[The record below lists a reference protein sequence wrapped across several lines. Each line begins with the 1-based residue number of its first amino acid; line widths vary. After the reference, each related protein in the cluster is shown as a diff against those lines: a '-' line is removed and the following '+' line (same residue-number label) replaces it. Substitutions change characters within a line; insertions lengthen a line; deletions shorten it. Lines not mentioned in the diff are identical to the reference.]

1 MKNYIF
7 VDPFWTDAFSY
18 WFMGH
23 EVIFRFSFQVIYN
36 VDGFIDK
43 NNDLLFKDMSKAM
56 FGCEHLFLK
65 EMFPEGM
72 NLYFSPL
79 PVVTTSSKFYCASQ
93 TKLSMKNKSTLIHST
108 EITYELP
115 LQF

>member
-1 MKNYIF
+1 MKRDIF

-72 NLYFSPL
+72 NLISFLCQLLLLVPNFI
-79 PVVTTSSKFYCASQ
+79 VQVKQ
-93 TKLSMKNKSTLIHST
+93 N
-108 EITYELP
+108 
-115 LQF
+115 